1 MVIIMNLTNDEKH
14 YNTLAN
20 YYLNKYHEKVAKI
33 SLNAGFSCPNKD
45 GTKGYGGCSYC
56 SRSGSGDFA
65 GKPSDDL
72 KTQFEKIKKVM
83 VKKWPNALYIPY
95 LQANTNTYAEVSRL
109 EEIYTKLL
117 SLDPNVVQISI
128 ATRADCLENEKI
140 ALLSKINKI
149 IPVQIELG
157 LQTSNEKTASLI
169 NRGSSN
175 EELIDAVKRLRREN
189 IEIVIHI
196 MNGLPGEDEA
206 DMLNT
211 IEFINKLDI
220 QGIKIHSLC
229 ILKNTKMGDDYLKN
243 PWPLLSL
250 EEYVKITVEQI
261 RHLRE
266 DIIIHRLS
274 ADADLNDLIAPLWTR
289 KKLVVMNEIDKLMRK
304 NNYYQGD
311 QFKNGHSS

>member
-1 MVIIMNLTNDEKH
+1 MNLTNDEKH

-72 KTQFEKIKKVM
+72 KTQFEKIREVM

-175 EELIDAVKRLRREN
+175 EELIDAVRRLRREN